1 MATTR
6 YVYWQDGVHWLGYF
20 DEFPDYMTQ
29 GETLEDLQE
38 HLKDLYRDLT
48 SGDIPAIRRVAELS
62 LSS

>member
-20 DEFPDYMTQ
+20 DEYPDYLRQGDTQ
-29 GETLEDLQE
+29 EDPQE
-38 HLKDLYRDLT
+38 HLKDLYFDLS
-48 SGDIPAIRRVAELS
+48 SGGIPGIPRVAELS